1 MSFNQTSMLGTGQ
14 RPMPPVESSSVSATV
29 TPRDSR
35 RRARS
40 HVLPLFL
47 SALSAASAFSSASA
61 QDLGIKAAPQKEAI
75 TIINAT
81 LHPISDSV
89 IQQGWLVMVKGR
101 IAGIGSGSPAMKVAG
116 ITIDGTGKHVYP
128 GIIATNTQ
136 LGLAEMASV
145 RASNDFNEVG
155 DVTPETRAAVAVNP
169 DSTLLPVTRSNG
181 VLATAVFPEGG
192 RIPGRISV
200 MKLDGWTW
208 EDMTI
213 KGDAGLAIS
222 WPQARPVNA
231 WWMQTP
237 ESEQLDDIRK
247 GLAAVDEVFKS
258 AEAYRL
264 TRKADAS
271 APIDLRLDAMQG
283 VLPPLGNG
291 TADPAAKNAQLPV
304 FITAQDVDQIT
315 SAVTWAMQR
324 HLKMVLVG
332 GRDADLCTDL
342 LKRHNIPVIIGG
354 THAMPKRADSPY
366 DDAFTLPARLKA
378 AGVRFCI
385 ASADR
390 NAHER
395 NLPYNAA
402 TAVAYGLDPAEAIR
416 SVTLSPAEILGVAA
430 GAGGIGSLEAT
441 KSATLFIADGDAL
454 EITTHVERAFI
465 DGREIDLSNKQ
476 TKLAEKYR
484 AKYEQRKLEGS
495 GRAEK

>member
-1 MSFNQTSMLGTGQ
+1 MRFKTHP
-14 RPMPPVESSSVSATV
+14 RKSALHT
-29 TPRDSR
+29 TL
-35 RRARS
+35 
-40 HVLPLFL
+40 LPLCVF
-47 SALSAASAFSSASA
+47 SALSAASAFSSSCLA

-75 TIINAT
+75 TIVNAT
-81 LHPISDSV
+81 LHPISDAV
-89 IQQGWLVMVKGR
+89 IQQGWLLIVKGR
-101 IAGIGSGSPAMKVAG
+101 IAGMGSGPPAMKVAG
-116 ITIDGTGKHVYP
+116 ITIDAAGKHIYP

-192 RIPGRISV
+192 RIPGRVSV

-208 EDMTI
+208 EEMTI

-222 WPQARPVNA
+222 WPQSRPVNA

-264 TRKADAS
+264 TRKADPS
-271 APIDLRLDAMQG
+271 APIDLRLDAMVG

-291 TADPAAKNAQLPV
+291 TPDPAAKSAQLPV

-315 SAVTWAMQR
+315 SAVTWANQR
-324 HLKMVLVG
+324 KLKMVLVG
-332 GRDADLCTDL
+332 GRDADLCADL
-342 LKRHNIPVIIGG
+342 LKRHNIPVVIGG

-366 DDAFTLPARLKA
+366 DDAYTLPARLKA
-378 AGVRFCI
+378 AGVKFCI

-395 NLPYNAA
+395 NLPYNAS

-416 SVTLSPAEILGVAA
+416 SITLSPAEILGVAA

-441 KSATLFIADGDAL
+441 KAATLFIADGDVL

-484 AKYEQRKLEGS
+484 AKYEQRKSEGS
-495 GRAEK
+495 GKAEK